1 MVDRQDEDPQRSP
14 RRAAR
19 AALTTDRGEPQYQQ
33 PTTRLADPVGLQRP
47 WLRQSRR
54 PADPTQPTH
63 HQRRAR
69 PSRDAAGLQIKITAH
84 TARHTYATNWI
95 KEEGSGEHSME
106 KLSRQ
111 LGTSVAKLRATYV
124 HVRYD
129 DADWAHICT
138 FGSRA

>member
-1 MVDRQDEDPQRSP
+1 
-14 RRAAR
+14 
-19 AALTTDRGEPQYQQ
+19 
-33 PTTRLADPVGLQRP
+33 
-47 WLRQSRR
+47 
-54 PADPTQPTH
+54 
-63 HQRRAR
+63 
-69 PSRDAAGLQIKITAH
+69 
-84 TARHTYATNWI
+84 
-95 KEEGSGEHSME
+95 ME